1 MNSPWERSKALF
13 TAAVALDEGERERFL
28 KENCSDDPE
37 LFRELT
43 ELLASH
49 DESSDF
55 LSAAAIHQFPDL
67 APTERP
73 LLEAGKKLAQYAIVR
88 PLGKGGMG
96 EVYLARD
103 LRLNR
108 NVAVKLLPS
117 TASQNIRR
125 FEQEVQTLSSLNH
138 PNIITIHDF
147 GSEVGTRFMVSEFVD
162 GSTLSDRLRT
172 SRPAVG
178 ESLEIALQVLAAL
191 SAAHA
196 AGIIHRDIKP
206 ENIMIRRDGL
216 VKVLDFGVAKLVGG
230 VDPAEAETTAAIHPV
245 KTNPG
250 SLIGSV
256 GYMSPEQAAGREIDA
271 RSDLFSFGAVLYE
284 MLAGRSLFPGDGV
297 AEMIESARLGRVIPL
312 RDAAPEISVELEAV
326 VHRCLEKERDKRFQ
340 TSAEVIEA
348 IRKLRRTIPSGL
360 SGAHSFGRAG
370 SLTEPMRSSTSETSS
385 NATPTLSME
394 SKGRR
399 RTVVA
404 GAAVLVL
411 LLVTGFEGLVNFRSG
426 DAKPSKQAAP
436 AISNEAQ
443 QSYLRGRFFWNKRT
457 ADDMKRAI
465 AEFERALQIEPNYA
479 LAYVGLADCYT
490 LLELYTGAPA
500 AETLP
505 RAKEYALKA
514 LELDGSSSEAHT
526 SLGYVYYTLWQWEDS
541 EKHLKRGV
549 ELDPNNSNAHHR
561 YYLLLRELGEID
573 KASQAITRA
582 RELDPVSLVINLS
595 YARSF
600 LSRGDN
606 ESAAEHTLNLI
617 QLYPNYAPGHTTMG
631 SVLIRQKKYAEAL
644 AEMETAAKI
653 VRNGQTLSSLGYAR
667 ALTGDVD
674 GAESVIGEMRSLF
687 EQRKVLGREIALVYV
702 GLARFDEAFEWLEVD
717 FKNRSTE
724 LPSIVSIPDLEPIR
738 KDPRFADLVSR
749 MGLKQN

>member
-1 MNSPWERSKALF
+1 MSIGWERSKALF
-13 TAAVALDEGERERFL
+13 TAAIALDEDERERFL
-28 KENCSDDPE
+28 LENCSDDAE
-37 LFRELT
+37 LFSELT
-43 ELLASH
+43 ELLASY

-55 LSAAAIHQFPDL
+55 LTAAAIDQFPDL
-67 APTERP
+67 SPTERP
-73 LLEAGKKLAQYAIVR
+73 LLEAGKKLAQYEIVR

-103 LRLNR
+103 RRLNR
-108 NVAVKLLPS
+108 SVAVKLLPS

-138 PNIITIHDF
+138 PNILTIHDF
-147 GSEVGTRFMVSEFVD
+147 GSEGGTRFMVSEFVD
-162 GSTLSDRLRT
+162 GVTLSDRLSS
-172 SRPAVG
+172 SRLEAG
-178 ESLEIALQVLAAL
+178 ESIEIALQVLAAL
-191 SAAHA
+191 VTAHR

-206 ENIMIRRDGL
+206 ENIMIRQDGV
-216 VKVLDFGVAKLVGG
+216 VKVLDFGVAKLVGS
-230 VDPAEAETTAAIHPV
+230 VDPTDLETSAALDPV

-284 MLAGRSLFPGDGV
+284 MLAGRSPFPGDGL
-297 AEMIESARLGRVIPL
+297 AEIIESARLGRVTTL
-312 RDAAPEISVELEAV
+312 REVAPEISVELAAV
-326 VHRCLEKERDKRFQ
+326 VHKCLEKDQDKRFQ
-340 TSAEVIEA
+340 TSVEVIEA
-348 IRKLRRTIPSGL
+348 IRTIRRTVRSGL

-370 SLTEPMRSSTSETSS
+370 SVTERMQSSTSETPSTSS
-385 NATPTLSME
+385 PTMSTE
-394 SKGRR
+394 RNGRR

-404 GAAVLVL
+404 GTAVL
-411 LLVTGFEGLVNFRSG
+411 LLLVAGTAGLINSRSG
-426 DAKPSKQAAP
+426 DAIPSRPAAP
-436 AISNEAQ
+436 AISDEAY

-457 ADDMKRAI
+457 GEDLKRAI
-465 AEFERALQIEPNYA
+465 AEFDRALEIQPDYA
-479 LAYVGLADCYT
+479 LAYVGLADCFT

-514 LELDGSSSEAHT
+514 LELDGSSSGAHT
-526 SLGYVYYTLWQWEDS
+526 SLGYVYYTMWQWDDS
-541 EKHLKRGV
+541 AKHLKRAV
-549 ELDPNNSNAHHR
+549 ELDPNNATAFHR
-561 YYLLLRELGEID
+561 YYLLLRELGEHD
-573 KASQAITRA
+573 NASQAIARA
-582 RELDPVSLVINLS
+582 RELDPLSLVINLS

-600 LSRGDN
+600 LMQNDT
-606 ESAAEHTLNLI
+606 EKAVELTQNLI
-617 QLYPNYAPGHTTMG
+617 KLYPNYAPGHTTMG

-644 AEMETAAKI
+644 AEMETAAQI

-674 GAESVIGEMRSLF
+674 GAESVIAEMRSLF
-687 EQRKVLGREIALVYV
+687 DQRKVLGREIALVYV
-702 GLARFDEAFEWLEVD
+702 GLSRFDEAFEWFEVD

-749 MGLKQN
+749 MGLKRN